1 MIKKVTIDQ
10 LKPGMTIVKMAS
22 DLWEHL
28 PGLYTK
34 PGLIRSKEQVER
46 IREAGYEQAFI
57 EVKIPGEEP
66 LEKRLDTMLKQS
78 TVDPKQKKRV
88 PFESAIE
95 EAQKAYDKAMTHA
108 HRIIHDAKLGRKVDY
123 ESSVETVDQIVD
135 SAIQNPDTLLCLSKL
150 SHFDEYTYTHSINVS
165 AIAVV
170 FGEYLGLGRNELLD
184 LGMAGMF
191 HDLGKTV
198 VPERII
204 NKRGRLS
211 HAEFEEIKRHPGY
224 GYEILHKQGDI
235 PIPIMEAVRDHH
247 EKFNGSG
254 YPGHLTRNNTSA
266 LARIISLA
274 DVYDALTSDRSYKDA
289 MLPNKALAIMYGM
302 RDQDFDTVEV
312 QSFIKCLGIFPSG
325 SLVKLNSGY
334 YAIVYEANPAQP
346 LQPKV
351 KIILDPD
358 MHPIP
363 SKLVDLAV
371 RHSDSTNRLEIVEC
385 ADPAVYRIN
394 LKPYLTRKR

>member
-66 LEKRLDTMLKQS
+66 LEKRLDTMLKRS

-198 VPERII
+198 VSERII

-235 PIPIMEAVRDHH
+235 PIPIMEAVHDHH